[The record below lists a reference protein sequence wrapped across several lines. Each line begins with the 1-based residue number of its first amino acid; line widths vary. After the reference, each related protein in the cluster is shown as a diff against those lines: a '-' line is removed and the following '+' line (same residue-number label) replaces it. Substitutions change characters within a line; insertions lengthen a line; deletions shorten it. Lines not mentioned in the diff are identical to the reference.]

1 MLRICK
7 SCGATFNGSNFAVK
21 CPDCVLKERSSTIR
35 DRECVQCGRTFPGGP
50 RARYCPECRAERKKE
65 QYRQYHQRKRAG
77 TVRKI
82 GSTDMCIICGQPYT
96 VESGTQHYCPSC
108 AEEAVRAIDR
118 AQSRQWNAAHLT
130 PDARRADR
138 HAFAAPLICCVCGKS
153 FIPDPSRANATTCS
167 PSCSSALARSRN
179 AEWERENKD
188 SRLEYHRNLRNAK
201 IQAMTPDELSEYR
214 SRVNANARENYR
226 KRKGN
231 QT

>member
-1 MLRICK
+1 LFFLFILRPPPRSTLFPYTTLFRSRLHHVAHIGGEQMLRICK

-96 VESGTQHYCPSC
+96 
-108 AEEAVRAIDR
+108 
-118 AQSRQWNAAHLT
+118 
-130 PDARRADR
+130 
-138 HAFAAPLICCVCGKS
+138 
-153 FIPDPSRANATTCS
+153 
-167 PSCSSALARSRN
+167 
-179 AEWERENKD
+179 
-188 SRLEYHRNLRNAK
+188 
-201 IQAMTPDELSEYR
+201 
-214 SRVNANARENYR
+214 
-226 KRKGN
+226 
-231 QT
+231 